1 MRRRRTTVEE
11 LWRSIVGELTPAQSA
26 AVLSCAASSAL
37 GVGLRTVRRAGP
49 LRGAVMG
56 FQAFD
61 LVGGLVAFQWP
72 GTRSKYAGG
81 TGRGRLAFPV
91 LHVQPYSVPLAGEG
105 SWTVAAGRHLA
116 AVASTAA
123 LDQIEMEPQRRRATA
138 NLVAAGLSLCDLAVT
153 DSRQRWFGP
162 VYLFKVVGGHASLMP
177 G

>member
-1 MRRRRTTVEE
+1 
-11 LWRSIVGELTPAQSA
+11 
-26 AVLSCAASSAL
+26 
-37 GVGLRTVRRAGP
+37 
-49 LRGAVMG
+49 MG

-81 TGRGRLAFPV
+81 TGLGRLAFPV